1 MTATIQ
7 IRRDTAANWT
17 SANPTLNSGEIGYE
31 TDTSN
36 FKIGSGALW
45 TATPYAGTTV
55 PFLTGGG
62 STNLNDGAF
71 QVTGRYRFANGSAL
85 SNGPTAPE
93 NIVAADGGAVLLVTA
108 YQSGVVVQQLWT
120 DGDGS
125 QPPKAWYRVYDTAWR
140 AWEPIGSWAMSAT
153 EGVEGAF
160 RDIDVKRNAAIGG
173 NATVG
178 GNASVTGNMSVSG
191 IPAQIVAPLWSAFA
205 ANRLLRSDA
214 FGNQTAVAMAHF
226 TSNGAGQAD
235 LSNQTSSV
243 TWTVSGINTTTA
255 TVTPSAGTWWG
266 MVIGFSDNVGNKILR
281 VVDTRAYTAA
291 SGAVFTLNG
300 SPQNIQN
307 VFLFLIRAT

>member
-1 MTATIQ
+1 MSATIQ
-7 IRRDTAANWT
+7 IRRDTAAAWT
-17 SANPTLNSGEIGYE
+17 AANPTLNAGEIGYE

-45 TATPYAGTTV
+45 AATPYAGTTV

-62 STNLNDGAF
+62 STNLNDGVF

-85 SNGPTAPE
+85 TNGPVAPE
-93 NIVAADGGAVLLVTA
+93 DIVAADGGAVLLVTA

-120 DGDGS
+120 DGDGT

-140 AWEPIGSWAMSAT
+140 AWEPIGSWAVSAS
-153 EGVEGAF
+153 EGVDGDF
-160 RDIDVKRNAAIGG
+160 RDIDVQRNL
-173 NATVG
+173 N
-178 GNASVTGNMSVSG
+178 VSG
-191 IPAQIVAPLWSAFA
+191 IPAQVVAPLWSAFA
-205 ANRLLRSDA
+205 ADRLLRSDA
-214 FGNQTAVAMAHF
+214 FGRQTAVAMAHF

-235 LSNQTSSV
+235 LSNQTSDV
-243 TWTVSGINTTTA
+243 TWNVSGINTTTA